1 MLRNLLLAALAL
13 LPVVSAWAEEA
24 QKREMRTVWIATVS
38 NIDWPQTKGS
48 SASVIATQK
57 KQLTDMLDGF
67 VKANMNSVC
76 LQVRPMADALY
87 KSSYEPWSSYLT
99 GTRGKDP
106 GWDPLAFAVEEC
118 HKRGLEINAWVNP
131 FRFSNSSGTDTQT
144 DIDKAMLESGIL
156 MQVNERIVFNPG
168 LQASRDHL
176 LKVCKEMIENY
187 DIDGIIFDDYFY
199 PGDGTHEERS
209 DHN

>member
-87 KSSYEPWSSYLT
+87 KSSYEPWS
-99 GTRGKDP
+99 
-106 GWDPLAFAVEEC
+106 
-118 HKRGLEINAWVNP
+118 
-131 FRFSNSSGTDTQT
+131 
-144 DIDKAMLESGIL
+144 
-156 MQVNERIVFNPG
+156 
-168 LQASRDHL
+168 RDR
-176 LKVCKEMIENY
+176 KSVV
-187 DIDGIIFDDYFY
+187 
-199 PGDGTHEERS
+199 
-209 DHN
+209 

>member
-48 SASVIATQK
+48 TASVIATQK

-131 FRFSNSSGTDTQT
+131 FRFSNSSGNDTQT
-144 DIDKAMLESGIL
+144 DIDKAMLKSGIL

-199 PGDGTHEERS
+199 PGGGTP
-209 DHN
+209 